1 MLIAGFLLIMPG
13 QCLDNAWTMEG
24 QWRDKKTT
32 IFDCLK
38 CVLISVLIGSI
49 HIFIRQ
55 ITNYKPVV
63 FMPNFY
69 PLSKGIP
76 VVK

>member
-1 MLIAGFLLIMPG
+1 MFIAGFLLIMPG
-13 QCLDNAWTMEG
+13 QCLDNGGTMEG
-24 QWRDKKTT
+24 QKTT